1 MKLTILGANGPYP
14 AVDGACS
21 GYLLSSDSGNTHILF
36 DCGTGCLAA
45 LRGLLPLEALTAVV
59 LTHLHY
65 DHMSDMLPM
74 QYALQF
80 SARQTALPVLC
91 PTAPTE
97 ARRLLDAKCFDLCL
111 PEDRQIGEL
120 RLSFIPGVHPVP
132 CVCVAVEGDGAR
144 FVYTGDTNENPALE
158 LFADGCDLLLA
169 DAGLSSADWTP
180 RAPHLSAAM
189 CGQLA
194 RAARVRSL
202 VLTHLNPKY
211 DPETLAA
218 EARAHYPN
226 AELAVRGA
234 QYLI

>member
-1 MKLTILGANGPYP
+1 MKLTVLGANGPYP
-14 AVDGACS
+14 AEEGACS
-21 GYLLSSDSGNTHILF
+21 GYLLSSDSGRTHILF
-36 DCGTGCLAA
+36 DCGTGVLAA
-45 LRGLLPLEALTAVV
+45 LRGVLPIEALTAVV

-80 SARQTALPVLC
+80 SSRETALPVL
-91 PTAPTE
+91 APL
-97 ARRLLDAKCFDLCL
+97 APVPVRSLLDAKCFDLAL
-111 PEDRQIGEL
+111 PEDRQIGEF

-132 CVCVAVEGDGAR
+132 CVCVSVEGDGAK
-144 FVYTGDTNENPALE
+144 FVYTGDTNENPVLE
-158 LFADGCDLLLA
+158 LFADGADLLLA

-189 CGQLA
+189 CGQLGS
-194 RAARVRSL
+194 AARVRAL

-211 DPETLAA
+211 DPEALAA
-218 EARAHYPN
+218 EARAFYPD

-234 QYLI
+234 QYFI

>member
-1 MKLTILGANGPYP
+1 
-14 AVDGACS
+14 
-21 GYLLSSDSGNTHILF
+21 
-36 DCGTGCLAA
+36 
-45 LRGLLPLEALTAVV
+45 
-59 LTHLHY
+59 
-65 DHMSDMLPM
+65 MSDMLPM